1 MKPLIGITTSITS
14 IHNDPRYQPFD
25 ATYLPHYLVTAVEK
39 AGGIPIAIPIL
50 NIDNLEEITQGLDG
64 LILSGGHDLDPSY
77 YQEEP
82 HPNLGPIFPA
92 RDRHEMNLIRQFYPL
107 NKPILGIC
115 RGMQLLNIA
124 FGGSLY
130 QDLSQNPSIQIQHCQ
145 SSEMEYSTHSIN
157 IAEDSFLKSLISDDN
172 RVNSV
177 HHQIIKQLAPSLK
190 AIAWSQDQVIE
201 ALEDRDHPFLLGLQ
215 WHPEYTYNYSPA
227 SQAIFNCFIE
237 ACQK

>member
-39 AGGIPIAIPIL
+39 AGGIPVAIPIL

-115 RGMQLLNIA
+115 RGMQYCL
-124 FGGSLY
+124 
-130 QDLSQNPSIQIQHCQ
+130 
-145 SSEMEYSTHSIN
+145 
-157 IAEDSFLKSLISDDN
+157 
-172 RVNSV
+172 
-177 HHQIIKQLAPSLK
+177 
-190 AIAWSQDQVIE
+190 W
-201 ALEDRDHPFLLGLQ
+201 
-215 WHPEYTYNYSPA
+215 W
-227 SQAIFNCFIE
+227 
-237 ACQK
+237 